1 MNIGIRQDDKG
12 MFWADVQTDE
22 GKISGEKSICWD
34 GQSSLFAQNSTE
46 LRTKSRNR
54 RRRGENEPLERNNRN
69 AGKMGLQVG

>member
-34 GQSSLFAQNSTE
+34 GAIESLCAKLHGIADEIKKQTE
-46 LRTKSRNR
+46 
-54 RRRGENEPLERNNRN
+54 
-69 AGKMGLQVG
+69 AWGK